1 MKVTEQKAEG
11 LKKKYQVVI
20 ENKDFEAKVEKKLN
34 EIAKNV
40 KLPGFRPGKAPKEM
54 LKQKYRASV
63 MGEALDE
70 APSSERQHPV
80 NSPALSAR
88 ATVMARTFRNIQTP
102 FARAARPGKKRGPPG
117 SL

>member
-40 KLPGFRPGKAPKEM
+40 KLPGFRPAKPPK
-54 LKQKYRASV
+54 KC
-63 MGEALDE
+63 
-70 APSSERQHPV
+70 
-80 NSPALSAR
+80 
-88 ATVMARTFRNIQTP
+88 
-102 FARAARPGKKRGPPG
+102 
-117 SL
+117 